1 MAHNTL
7 PSQWLTAVQA
17 QKEQHT
23 KAAYCCYFLLGSG
36 ILAPWNAFITAADYF
51 EAVFP
56 GRHMDR
62 LFTIAYLPVCLFLLG
77 VLINYNTIPVRPR
90 ILSSFAGFTAIMAV
104 VPGIDWVLVGDS
116 STGSNTALLLMLL
129 AVVLVG
135 VLDGMSQGAIF
146 GDASVLPP
154 HYTHAVVGGT
164 ASSGVVICLLRIL
177 TKAALPPTRAGLRVS
192 TAIYFAL
199 SGAVSLACF
208 CTYHTIL
215 PRLGVVQHYRQKIAV
230 LELSPR
236 SSYAA
241 AASTAIHEAVAAT
254 EDDQHPLV
262 HRHSGSSTHTC
273 ELPKHTENPL
283 HSSSHL
289 TPDGLSPAAA
299 AAAAAVTAAKQQK
312 ALSWQHVMAEA
323 WQSVLALFIVYVI
336 TLSIFPGVLAEDA
349 KVCQSLVNRCPN

>member
-154 HYTHAVVGGT
+154 HYTHV
-164 ASSGVVICLLRIL
+164 SFWCSQ
-177 TKAALPPTRAGLRVS
+177 TKA
-192 TAIYFAL
+192 
-199 SGAVSLACF
+199 
-208 CTYHTIL
+208 
-215 PRLGVVQHYRQKIAV
+215 
-230 LELSPR
+230 
-236 SSYAA
+236 
-241 AASTAIHEAVAAT
+241 
-254 EDDQHPLV
+254 
-262 HRHSGSSTHTC
+262 
-273 ELPKHTENPL
+273 
-283 HSSSHL
+283 
-289 TPDGLSPAAA
+289 
-299 AAAAAVTAAKQQK
+299 
-312 ALSWQHVMAEA
+312 
-323 WQSVLALFIVYVI
+323 
-336 TLSIFPGVLAEDA
+336 
-349 KVCQSLVNRCPN
+349 